1 MTFMGYPRN
10 DGTAGT
16 RNLVAVLPLVFCANH
31 VAQRIAASVRGAV
44 AFPHPVGCGYPGPDQ
59 DVAAHILK
67 RLAFHPNFGAVLV
80 VGLGC
85 ERVRLEDLDPDALE
99 KQKPLRSLSIQAE
112 GDSCRAMARG
122 IALAQELVNGIS
134 SQQRQPCP
142 LSALRLGLKCGG
154 TDAFSGLAANPVLGR
169 ASDLLLERG
178 GASLLTEVTE
188 LCGTEAIMK
197 RRAASPEVA
206 ARIGACVERNVR
218 RLSRATRATRGTGPT
233 KGAWKDNGH
242 VMLVSPGNADGGVS
256 NVVEK
261 ALGGLKKAGNAPF
274 EDVLDYGCPPPAG
287 GLYLMDGPG
296 HDGEAVTGLVAAGAN
311 LVAFTTGRGTPAG
324 FPGVP
329 VVKITGNPDLYQRMT
344 ANLDF
349 DAGALIRGERA
360 LEELGADLFEKLVQ
374 VASGAPVQAELLG
387 HEELFCVS
395 RFMATHQCCE
405 CGEPGAPAPGFD
417 GGEAP

>member
-1 MTFMGYPRN
+1 MSFMGYPRN

-31 VAQRIAASVRGAV
+31 VAQRIAASVRGTV

-85 ERVRLEDLDPDALE
+85 ERVRLEDLEPDSLE
-99 KQKPLRSLSIQAE
+99 RQKPLRFLSIQEE

-122 IALAQELVNGIS
+122 MALAQELANSI
-134 SQQRQPCP
+134 QPRKREPCP

-154 TDAFSGLAANPVLGR
+154 TDAFSGLAANPALGR
-169 ASDLLLERG
+169 ASDMLLAAG
-178 GASLLTEVTE
+178 GTSILTETTE
-188 LCGTEAIMK
+188 LCGTEAIMM
-197 RRAASPEVA
+197 RRAVSPAVA
-206 ARIGACVERNVR
+206 ARIAACMERNVC
-218 RLSRATRATRGTGPT
+218 RLRRATRASRYGTGHT
-233 KGAWKDNGH
+233 
-242 VMLVSPGNADGGVS
+242 MLVSPGNAEGGVS

-261 ALGGLKKAGNAPF
+261 ALGGLKKAGNALF
-274 EDVLDYGCPPPAG
+274 QDVLDYGCPPAG
-287 GLYLMDGPG
+287 TGLYLMDGPG
-296 HDGEAVTGLVAAGAN
+296 HDGEAVTGLIAAGAT

-329 VVKITGNPDLYQRMT
+329 VLKITGNPDLYRRMA

-349 DAGALIRGERA
+349 DAGRLFSGERT
-360 LEELGADLFEKLVQ
+360 LDELGSELFARLLR

-387 HEELFCVS
+387 HEELFCIS
-395 RFMATHQCCE
+395 RFIAAHQCCE
-405 CGEPGAPAPGFD
+405 EGAPPPEKTAP
-417 GGEAP
+417 